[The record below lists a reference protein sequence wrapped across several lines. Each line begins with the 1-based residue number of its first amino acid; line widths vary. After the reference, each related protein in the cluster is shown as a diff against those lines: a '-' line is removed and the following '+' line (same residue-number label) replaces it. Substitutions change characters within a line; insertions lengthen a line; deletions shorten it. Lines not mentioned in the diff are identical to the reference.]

1 MYIAYMHFDYRH
13 LALFDRIAERHGR
26 VAVASCVEDD
36 AGVWVIG
43 YLTCIICLL
52 EPIYEVA
59 LMVGLLIDE
68 MHVEPISLDL
78 QQNLCHRPGAVY
90 FRLAFSQT
98 IQVRTIKNKDLQFS
112 ILNYQFTKR
121 PGGFCTN
128 FEVRTD
134 LKTLYR
140 TL

>member
-1 MYIAYMHFDYRH
+1 
-13 LALFDRIAERHGR
+13 
-26 VAVASCVEDD
+26 
-36 AGVWVIG
+36 
-43 YLTCIICLL
+43 
-52 EPIYEVA
+52 
-59 LMVGLLIDE
+59 MVGLLIDE
-68 MHVEPISLDL
+68 MHIGPISLDI

>member
-13 LALFDRIAERHGR
+13 FALFDRIAERHGR
-26 VAVASCVEDD
+26 MAVASCVEDD

-43 YLTCIICLL
+43 YLTFVICLL
-52 EPIYEVA
+52 NPVDQVA
-59 LMVGLLIDE
+59 FVVGLLIDE

-90 FRLAFSQT
+90 FRLAFSQP

-112 ILNYQFTKR
+112 SLNYQLTKR